1 MLFFLL
7 MNVYAMDN
15 SNEENKYINAE
26 EAAKEAKEAKKA
38 AKKAKE
44 EEAKEKAKEE
54 AAKKAKEEEKTA
66 FENIC
71 GELLDA
77 GKKMFFKDELN
88 EVKLAQYLSKQE
100 KTENCKIDGVEYKI
114 HYNRAT
120 A

>member
-26 EAAKEAKEAKKA
+26 EAAKEAKEAKK
-38 AKKAKE
+38 
-44 EEAKEKAKEE
+44 